1 MEAGR
6 KQIDKPFTKC
16 YAINASLNRPDMA
29 VTGMTK
35 YIIIEKRK
43 RL

>member
-1 MEAGR
+1 MNMKKEEWLKKG
-6 KQIDKPFTKC
+6 

-29 VTGMTK
+29 VTGMIK